1 MKKNFHCKIEDLPT
15 IADFVLA
22 SLRRD
27 IADFN
32 NYSEL
37 FNQEYLSNLNVKR
50 QECTEVIL
58 TDSVNIALKSVTKR
72 LYENLKKLRTLLV
85 LMEGYIILAKRD
97 INNDK
102 LGIVKLRK
110 NIKAGNVEGVVYY
123 LRVFINNL
131 NEWEPILTSKGMK
144 QEHIEALNHLLT
156 IIESLN
162 MEQNELL
169 SKRSQNCLNNMK
181 MFNNLWDILSDIMLV
196 GKAIYKSTN
205 ESKLKDYT
213 MLQIKRRMNN
223 ERKNTTAANV
233 ANVFADNVK

>member
-1 MKKNFHCKIEDLPT
+1 MKKNFHCKIEDLPA

-22 SLRRD
+22 CIRRD

-37 FNQEYLSNLNVKR
+37 FNQEYLSDLNLKK
-50 QECTEVIL
+50 QECTDLIM

-85 LMEGYIILAKRD
+85 LMEGYIILAKKD

-102 LGIVKLRK
+102 LGIVKIRK
-110 NIKAGNVEGVVYY
+110 NIKAGNVEGVVFS

-131 NEWEPILTSKGMK
+131 NEWETILTSKGMK
-144 QEHIEALNHLLT
+144 QEHIEALDHLLT

-233 ANVFADNVK
+233 ASAFTDTVN

>member
-1 MKKNFHCKIEDLPT
+1 MKKNFHCKIEDLPA

-22 SLRRD
+22 CIRRD

-37 FNQEYLSNLNVKR
+37 FNQEYLSDLNLKK
-50 QECTEVIL
+50 QECTDLIM

-85 LMEGYIILAKRD
+85 LIEGYIILAKKEL
-97 INNDK
+97 NNDK
-102 LGIVKLRK
+102 LGLAKIRK
-110 NIKAGNVEGVVYY
+110 NIKAGNVEGVVFS

-131 NEWEPILTSKGMK
+131 NEWETILTSKGMK
-144 QEHIEALNHLLT
+144 QEHIEALDHLLT

-233 ANVFADNVK
+233 ASAFTDTVN

>member
-1 MKKNFHCKIEDLPT
+1 MKKNFHCKIEDLPA

-22 SLRRD
+22 CIRRD

-37 FNQEYLSNLNVKR
+37 FNQEYLSDLNLKK
-50 QECTEVIL
+50 QECTDLIM

-85 LMEGYIILAKRD
+85 LMEGYIILAKKD

-102 LGIVKLRK
+102 LGIVKIRK
-110 NIKAGNVEGVVYY
+110 NIKAGNVEGVVFS

-131 NEWEPILTSKGMK
+131 NEWETILTSKGMK
-144 QEHIEALNHLLT
+144 QEHIEALDHLLT

-169 SKRSQNCLNNMK
+169 SKRSQNCLNNMN
-181 MFNNLWDILSDIMLV
+181 MFNNLWDMLSDIMLV

-233 ANVFADNVK
+233 ASAFTDTVN

>member
-1 MKKNFHCKIEDLPT
+1 MKRKFHCKIEDLPA

-22 SLRRD
+22 SISRD

-32 NYSEL
+32 NYSEI
-37 FNQEYLSNLNVKR
+37 FNQEYLCNLNAKR
-50 QECTEVIL
+50 QECTEAIM
-58 TDSVNIALKSVTKR
+58 TDSMNIALKSVTKR

-85 LMEGYIILAKRD
+85 LIEGYIILAKKEL
-97 INNDK
+97 NNDK
-102 LGIVKLRK
+102 LGLAKIRK

-123 LRVFINNL
+123 LHAFISNL
-131 NEWEPILTSKGMK
+131 NENITVLTSKGMK

-156 IIESLN
+156 IIDGLN
-162 MEQNELL
+162 MEQNELF
-169 SKRSQNCLNNMK
+169 SKRSQNCLNNMN
-181 MFNNLWDILSDIMLV
+181 MFNNLWDMLSDIMLV

-223 ERKNTTAANV
+223 ERKNTTVANV
-233 ANVFADNVK
+233 ASAFTDTAK

>member
-37 FNQEYLSNLNVKR
+37 FNQEYLSDLNVKR
-50 QECTEVIL
+50 QECTDLIM

-85 LMEGYIILAKRD
+85 LMEGYIVLAKREL
-97 INNDK
+97 NNDK
-102 LGIVKLRK
+102 LGIVKIRK
-110 NIKAGNVEGVVYY
+110 NIKAGNVEGVVYS
-123 LRVFINNL
+123 LRAFINNL
-131 NEWEPILTSKGMK
+131 NEWESILTSKGMK

-156 IIESLN
+156 IIDSFN

-169 SKRSQNCLNNMK
+169 SKRSQNCLNNMN

-196 GKAIYKSTN
+196 GKAIYKFTN

-213 MLQIKRRMNN
+213 MLQIKKRMNN
-223 ERKNTTAANV
+223 ERKSTTAANV
-233 ANVFADNVK
+233 ASAFTDTVN